1 MAGEGLF
8 FTGQV
13 LTNNRDLLEEEATR
27 QQLDMQRE
35 ELELKKQA
43 AADKR
48 KEARKKN
55 EVDPNSYS
63 LDDMDPFL
71 QEQFQGEVSDY
82 QSFVTENSLNF
93 DDNIE
98 LKNQKLKNEGNL
110 NISGGRYRSISTD
123 LTSYQNLIKNGKGD
137 KLALA
142 EDGSYLYDYNYKK
155 IQEEVNKRKANPDEG
170 MTFDEAMEAYPIDAD
185 TVMKRTEWVDPTIAL
200 FATDNA
206 NRKGTYDNED
216 DGYKY
221 KTISNSQKN
230 ITQTAIKNKL
240 TVNSQGFH
248 NDPNYKRIYDTKLLT
263 IEGNEMTAKDAFFLE
278 AYVDPETGE
287 RAEIT
292 DATNLLDILDS
303 ESDKFNKPASNAY
316 AEYLAKKISEQGY
329 KDMTDEKDGKFV
341 GETSSEKKARE
352 AEEDQLQYNIDTA
365 ETIASN
371 ETADSQGTGYQT
383 HYDTPG
389 LKVTLEKKN
398 ITETITFADIQNGGS
413 VEATAFIEMSK
424 KIGNTVSAN
433 VKVMGVTLDSN
444 GIPVVLVQQE
454 HAGDTSQ
461 AFVRY
466 DILADKI
473 PELAG
478 ANVKRL
484 VNYKKPKKET
494 TPVDSNGE
502 GSKYNKQG

>member
-8 FTGQV
+8 FTGTV
-13 LTNNRDLLEEEATR
+13 LENNRNLLEEEATR

-63 LDDMDPFL
+63 LDEMDPFL

-82 QSFVTENSLNF
+82 QGFVTENSLNF

-185 TVMKRTEWVDPTIAL
+185 TVMNRTEWVDPTIAL

-248 NDPNYKRIYDTKLLT
+248 NDPNYKRIYDTKSLT
-263 IEGNEMTAKDAFFLE
+263 IEGNEMTAKEAFFLE

-303 ESDKFNKPASNAY
+303 ESDNFNKPASNAY
-316 AEYLAKKISEQGY
+316 AEYLAKKISDQGY
-329 KDMTDEKDGKFV
+329 KDMTDEKDGKIQ
-341 GETSSEKKARE
+341 GETSAEKKARE
-352 AEEDQLQYNIDTA
+352 AKEDQSQYNIDTY
-365 ETIASN
+365 N
-371 ETADSQGTGYQT
+371 EIKSTATVEELGYQVYNNKYT
-383 HYDTPG
+383 SAENSQNN
-389 LKVTLEKKN
+389 K
-398 ITETITFADIQNGGS
+398 ADIKISDIKGTTKG
-413 VEATAFIEMSK
+413 AEMEESLMNQLK
-424 KIGNTVSAN
+424 KGDYTGMAPVIVL
-433 VKVMGVTLDSN
+433 GVTLD
-444 GIPVVLVQQE
+444 GDGQVVARVKNVSGGVSAYVSWNKVASKQI
-454 HAGDTSQ
+454 
-461 AFVRY
+461 Y
-466 DILADKI
+466 DAMR
-473 PELAG
+473 PEG
-478 ANVKRL
+478 KRL
-484 VNYKKPKKET
+484 IDYKQPERT
-494 TPVDSNGE
+494 TTVDSNGE